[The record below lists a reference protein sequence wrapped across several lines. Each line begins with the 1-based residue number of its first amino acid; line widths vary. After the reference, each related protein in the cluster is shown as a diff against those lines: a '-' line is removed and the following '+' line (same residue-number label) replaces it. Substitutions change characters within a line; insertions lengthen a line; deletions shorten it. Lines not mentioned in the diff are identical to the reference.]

1 VDGTIYFDREK
12 DEAMHKEVAAEKTRL
27 TQKMLG
33 EKKAGGQTRAATP
46 SYQVLLTCGDH
57 DHEDEMVT
65 IYETQ
70 KD

>member
-1 VDGTIYFDREK
+1 
-12 DEAMHKEVAAEKTRL
+12 
-27 TQKMLG
+27 
-33 EKKAGGQTRAATP
+33 
-46 SYQVLLTCGDH
+46 LLTCGDH